1 MMSPIE
7 YAKQFISKALALH
20 KEHANETKV
29 RDNFTSYLRNMFP
42 DNTKWVNYHIE
53 GAETHVHLV
62 RGNRQISGFIDNCI
76 DSIAIEYEKNL
87 LIPSVYNEGY
97 RQVKE
102 YCAALVREG
111 IQFELIQGVLSDT
124 LHWYVYEIVPTP
136 GLPTNA
142 YNEDNIVLNEISSFD
157 ASSNEPRVGRRFSS
171 VFRDISRKTRTT
183 SYYGEKT
190 CR

>member
-1 MMSPIE
+1 MLPIE

-20 KEHANETKV
+20 NEHANETRV

-42 DNTKWVNYHIE
+42 DNPKWVNYHIE

-62 RGNRQISGFIDNCI
+62 RDNRQISGFIDNCI

-87 LIPSVYNEGY
+87 LIPSVFDEGY

-111 IQFELIQGVLSDT
+111 ISFELIQGVLSDT
-124 LHWYVYEIVPTP
+124 LHWHVYEIIPTL
-136 GLPTNA
+136 GLPIDD
-142 YNEDNIVLNEISSFD
+142 YNEDNIVLKEISSFD
-157 ASSNEPRVGRRFSS
+157 ASSNNTRVVEDFLRFLETYLGRQGGR
-171 VFRDISRKTRTT
+171 VITAKRLA
-183 SYYGEKT
+183 
-190 CR
+190 